1 MKPKEPDLARVSF
14 CLKDNALR
22 LVAIAPRYHTNP
34 PTIAPRYYTRLL
46 AITQGSHLTVIA
58 TIQIHPQ

>member
-22 LVAIAPRYHTNP
+22 LVPIG
-34 PTIAPRYYTRLL
+34 TRITKIKSNLAVL
-46 AITQGSHLTVIA
+46 AILQ
-58 TIQIHPQ
+58 